1 MASISDSDFKS
12 SAFDPGRL
20 WYYLTRYIDKFLLIG
35 LLLLMTIG
43 LFTLYSATGSDI
55 TRIGKQALHICV
67 ALSVMWLVA
76 NIPLQQIMRLALPL
90 YLIGLI
96 LLIGVALFG
105 EIHNGA
111 RRWLNIGITRIQPS
125 EIMKIAVPLMMAWYF
140 DKNEITL
147 RLKEYVGATIILILP
162 VLLILRQPDLGTALL
177 IAVSGFYVLF
187 LAGLS
192 WRVICGLLLS
202 ALACIPVLWSF
213 MHDYQRRRVLTML
226 DPSQD
231 PLGAG
236 YHIIQSSI
244 AIGSGGVV
252 GKGWQKGT
260 QAQLD
265 FLPEQSTD
273 FIFAVFSEE
282 FGLIGNSL
290 LLLLYLIV
298 IGRCMI
304 ITANASTQ
312 FTRLIAG
319 SITLTFCTYIF
330 VNMGM
335 VSGILPVVGVPLPLI
350 SYGGTAMVTML
361 LGFGILMSIQTH
373 PKLVKT

>member
-1 MASISDSDFKS
+1 MIEIKKI
-12 SAFDPGRL
+12 
-20 WYYLTRYIDKFLLIG
+20 WHYLTRYMDSFLLIG
-35 LLLLMTIG
+35 ILILMAVG
-43 LFTLYSATGSDI
+43 LIVLYSATGANMSRVSNQI
-55 TRIGKQALHICV
+55 INMLV
-67 ALSVMWLVA
+67 ALVIMWLVA
-76 NIPLQQIMRLALPL
+76 NIPLQQIMRLALPM
-90 YLIGLI
+90 YIVGLV

-105 EIHNGA
+105 EINNGA
-111 RRWLNIGITRIQPS
+111 RRWLNIGVTRIQPS
-125 EIMKIAVPLMMAWYF
+125 ELMKIAIPLMMAWYF
-140 DKNEITL
+140 DKHEITL
-147 RLKEYVGATIILILP
+147 RLKDYLGATVLLMLP

-177 IAVSGFYVLF
+177 ITASGFYVLF

-192 WRVICGLLLS
+192 WRIIAGLVIAAAASL
-202 ALACIPVLWSF
+202 PVFWSI
-213 MHDYQRRRVLTML
+213 MHDYQRRRIMTLL

-236 YHIIQSSI
+236 YHTIQSTI
-244 AIGSGGVV
+244 AIGSGGIV
-252 GKGWQKGT
+252 GKGWQNGT

-282 FGLIGNSL
+282 FGLIGNTIL
-290 LLLLYLIV
+290 LFLYLIV
-298 IGRCMI
+298 IARCMV
-304 ITANASTQ
+304 ITVNASTQ

-319 SITLTFCTYIF
+319 SITLTFFTYIF

-335 VSGILPVVGVPLPLI
+335 VSGILPIVGVPLPLI
-350 SYGGTAMVTML
+350 SYGGTSMVTML